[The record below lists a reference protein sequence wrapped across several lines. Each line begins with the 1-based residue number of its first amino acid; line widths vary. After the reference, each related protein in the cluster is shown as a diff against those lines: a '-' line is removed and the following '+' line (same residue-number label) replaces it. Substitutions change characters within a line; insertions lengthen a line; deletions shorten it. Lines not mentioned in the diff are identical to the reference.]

1 MSYSEQ
7 MTNRNCFIRSN
18 ALGRGQIEARSSEH
32 QCTTILAIP
41 NTRWRD
47 HNNVGAVL
55 NHYIISINRHIEFTK
70 IKIKI

>member
-47 HNNVGAVL
+47 RNNVGAVL
-55 NHYIISINRHIEFTK
+55 NHYKINMNDK
-70 IKIKI
+70 SSY